1 MSQEENMMIKS
12 ILVWIASILSLSG
25 AINRIYNYY
34 HSKSHAFTIAFFYVY
49 QIL

>member
-1 MSQEENMMIKS
+1 MDDKNIMIKA
-12 ILVWIASILSLSG
+12 IIVWIASILSLSG
-25 AINRIYNYY
+25 AIYIIYNFY